1 MITLLSCYSMTD
13 LLKFVEGMVQEEEAK
28 ASSRPTACM
37 VIGHQF
43 VCSISVASG
52 VILVSI
58 NDVSTIA

>member
-1 MITLLSCYSMTD
+1 MTD